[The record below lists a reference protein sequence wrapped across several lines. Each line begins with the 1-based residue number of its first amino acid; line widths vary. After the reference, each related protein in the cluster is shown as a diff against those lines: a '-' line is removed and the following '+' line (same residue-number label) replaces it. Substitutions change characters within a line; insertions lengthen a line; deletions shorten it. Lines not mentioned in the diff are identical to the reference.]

1 VLAHVHR
8 YHPGHNAGAEAYLHA
23 VLVDLLARG
32 WEVQVVHT
40 EPLPEAYTFRGVPV
54 VPDPGDRA
62 LAGLYSW
69 ADVVVTHLHSTRRAV
84 AWCRRGRPLVHLV
97 HNHRA
102 LVNAR
107 VAPGDVDLA
116 VWNSAWVEREH
127 AAGYGH
133 VPGLVVRPPVRAA
146 DYATERADRY
156 EQGYTTLINL
166 AVVKGGALFWPLAE
180 ARHDL
185 DFLGVVGSYDLQQV
199 PDPLPDNG
207 LVIENTPDLREVYR
221 ATRVL
226 LMPSH
231 YESWGRCAVEAM
243 ASGIPVVCSPTPG
256 LVEATTLNDGEPAAL
271 YADPGVPAEWLAA
284 LERLDD
290 PDEYDAWSRRSLAR
304 SAELDQ
310 ATALDLDLLAAHLLD
325 LAGVPR

>member
-1 VLAHVHR
+1 MHR

-23 VLVDLLARG
+23 VLVHLAAAG
-32 WEVQVVHT
+32 WEVRVLHS
-40 EPLPEAYTFRGVPV
+40 EPLADPYTFEGVTV
-54 VPDPGDRA
+54 VPDTGDRDRPA
-62 LAGLYSW
+62 HYSW
-69 ADVVVTHLHSTRRAV
+69 ADVVVTHLHSTRSAV

-107 VAPGDVDLA
+107 VTPSDVDLA
-116 VWNSAWVEREH
+116 VWNSEWVRASH
-127 AAGYGH
+127 ADGYGH
-133 VPGLVVRPPVRAA
+133 VPGVVVRPPVAA
-146 DYATERADRY
+146 DRYATERADRY

-166 AVVKGGALFWPLAE
+166 AVVKGGSLFWRLAE
-180 ARHDL
+180 QRGDL
-185 DFLGVVGSYDLQQV
+185 DFLGVLGSYDLQQV

-207 LVIENTPDLREVYR
+207 LVMDNGPDLLEVYR

-256 LVEATTLNDGEPAAL
+256 LVEATTLADGSPAAL
-271 YADPGVPAEWLAA
+271 YADPGVPAEWLDA

-290 PDEYDAWSRRSLAR
+290 PDEYARWSARSRAR
-304 SAELDQ
+304 SAELD
-310 ATALDLDLLAAHLLD
+310 AAAVLDLDMLTAHLLD
-325 LAGVPR
+325 LAQVPR